1 MIELVGVDMAKEK
14 HKKTNALRILD
25 TNKIHYEIHE
35 YEWSEEGHAGIHVAE
50 ELGLDSAQVF
60 KTLVGKGDKTGHV
73 VFCIPVEAELDM
85 KQAARVSHNK
95 SVELIAVKDLLGL
108 TGYLRGGCSPVGMK
122 KVFPTYFD
130 ETMTNHEQVFVSAGL
145 RGMQMKVD
153 PKALASVVHAEFDH
167 LTLDH

>member
-60 KTLVGKGDKTGHV
+60 KTLVLRGDKTGHFV
-73 VFCIPVEAELDM
+73 CVIPGDEEVNL
-85 KQAARVSHNK
+85 KLAAKVSGNK
-95 SVELIAVKDLLGL
+95 SCDMIPMKELLPT
-108 TGYLRGGCSPVGMK
+108 TGYIRGACSPVGMK
-122 KVFPTYFD
+122 KHFPTYIHHTCIHYPFIY
-130 ETMTNHEQVFVSAGL
+130 VSAGQ
-145 RGMQMKVD
+145 RGLQIKID
-153 PKALASVVHAEFDH
+153 PNELIRLVKAEVC
-167 LTLDH
+167 TLF